1 MSGAVAAHAAYNGS
15 GTQGLAVTNKIQDQ
29 EGDVMSVFWNKNDTT
44 RQLLHGSTIL
54 EVPASGNNGNVDF
67 SGTKIFTINNDIDC
81 LGELY
86 LNMKVTIKDNFETL
100 PATLDTTA
108 VAIGGEVKTLVV
120 TSSAEGAGYAQDDE
134 LTLVQSGNS
143 SAKLR
148 VATVDGNG
156 AIQTVEVIDGGGG
169 YTVATGLSATGG
181 SPTTPAT
188 FDITAVS
195 GSVRSVSV
203 AASGGGSG
211 YAVGDEVSI
220 DGSTNPNKARAI
232 VTAVSGGGVTGI
244 TLIDGGLGYTAD
256 TGSAAN
262 TTNVTSGA
270 TGTGLK
276 LVTTVT
282 NGTSAAVSFVT
293 KNPKLKFK
301 LGALTNIIERVE
313 YQVGTQIW
321 QTLEKDDVR
330 VVYNTELSE
339 AAYNT
344 VSRRG
349 SPSNTPTGE
358 YDVTEPGTG
367 WYTGGFAAGNGKEV
381 DVTFI
386 IPALTKTLA
395 PQLEN
400 FTNISESGYPLA
412 AAPHQSVKLKI
423 YLANVNNVT
432 ITGTAGA
439 AQAGEHHVFD
449 VVDSPYLSTV
459 SFPALQSGT
468 ITAAAA
474 TPATVIGKAPVN
486 IKSIK
491 LYAKHIIMCNEE
503 REQMKMMP
511 LGLPKRLKMS
521 QNSLVTDLANVT
533 KKTIDLDHFSLYGS
547 HLIISGN
554 LGKDVYIK
562 NAELK
567 LNSSSFSGVLP
578 AQMLDYAAASS
589 LGLYVNRNIEN
600 KQTEALD
607 GVGILVFPLSS
618 SAYSGSSV
626 PLNRFDSIRL
636 TLEFT
641 AAASPSASP
650 YISITCI
657 GETTA
662 LFKGGA
668 ASLAMY

>member
-67 SGTKIFTINNDIDC
+67 GGSKIFTINNDIDC

-86 LNMKVTIKDNFETL
+86 LNMKVNIKNTFT
-100 PATLDTTA
+100 
-108 VAIGGEVKTLVV
+108 
-120 TSSAEGAGYAQDDE
+120 
-134 LTLVQSGNS
+134 NH
-143 SAKLR
+143 
-148 VATVDGNG
+148 
-156 AIQTVEVIDGGGG
+156 
-169 YTVATGLSATGG
+169 TGLVNLANG
-181 SPTTPAT
+181 SPTAGQVAQ
-188 FDITAVS
+188 FGS
-195 GSVRSVSV
+195 GS
-203 AASGGGSG
+203 
-211 YAVGDEVSI
+211 
-220 DGSTNPNKARAI
+220 
-232 VTAVSGGGVTGI
+232 
-244 TLIDGGLGYTAD
+244 
-256 TGSAAN
+256 AN
-262 TTNVTSGA
+262 SNVTSGTA
-270 TGTGLK
+270 GTGYQVDDEVTFTAPAGGTSCKIKITSVGANGAVTEFEVTDPGSGHTDSSTLVDPSPPAGGTAVSIDVK
-276 LVTTVT
+276 LVGSLAFDADT
-282 NGTSAAVSFVT
+282 A
-293 KNPKLKFK
+293 KLNFK
-301 LGALTNIIERVE
+301 LGALTNIIERIE

-330 VVYNTELSE
+330 VVYNTEMSE
-339 AAYNT
+339 AAFNS
-344 VSRRG
+344 VSRRARPTTVG
-349 SPSNTPTGE
+349 SGPS
-358 YDVTEPGTG
+358 YD
-367 WYTGGFAAGNGKEV
+367 AADPSWNSSDGKYL

-395 PQLEN
+395 PQLET

-423 YLANVNNVT
+423 YLANKGNVDLVIPNNESLTIGTSVT
-432 ITGTAGA
+432 
-439 AQAGEHHVFD
+439 FD
-449 VVDSPYLSTV
+449 VKESPYLSSITYTPV
-459 SFPALQSGT
+459 YAGT
-468 ITAAAA
+468 TTATETLLGE
-474 TPATVIGKAPVN
+474 TPLAIN
-486 IKSIK
+486 SIK

-503 REQMKMMP
+503 REQMKAMP
-511 LGLPKRLKMS
+511 LGLPKRLKMT
-521 QNSLVTDLANVT
+521 QNALITDVASVLQ
-533 KKTIDLDHFSLYGS
+533 KTIDLDHFSLYGS

-562 NAELK
+562 SAELK

-589 LGLYVNRNIEN
+589 LGLYVNRNIEGT
-600 KQTEALD
+600 QQEAVD
-607 GVGILVFPLSS
+607 GLGLLVFPLGS

-636 TLEFT
+636 SLVFT
-641 AAASPSASP
+641 TQPTATSP
-650 YISITCI
+650 YISITCV

>member
-67 SGTKIFTINNDIDC
+67 SGSKIFTINNDIDC

-86 LNMKVTIKDNFETL
+86 LNIK
-100 PATLDTTA
+100 
-108 VAIGGEVKTLVV
+108 VAIKNLFT
-120 TSSAEGAGYAQDDE
+120 
-134 LTLVQSGNS
+134 
-143 SAKLR
+143 
-148 VATVDGNG
+148 
-156 AIQTVEVIDGGGG
+156 
-169 YTVATGLSATGG
+169 
-181 SPTTPAT
+181 
-188 FDITAVS
+188 
-195 GSVRSVSV
+195 
-203 AASGGGSG
+203 AASLS
-211 YAVGDEVSI
+211 SI
-220 DGSTNPNKARAI
+220 ALS
-232 VTAVSGGGVTGI
+232 SGGPTMDAEQPDI
-244 TLIDGGLGYTAD
+244 Q
-256 TGSAAN
+256 
-262 TTNVTSGA
+262 
-270 TGTGLK
+270 
-276 LVTTVT
+276 
-282 NGTSAAVSFVT
+282 
-293 KNPKLKFK
+293 FK
-301 LGALTNIIERVE
+301 LGALTNIIERIE

-330 VVYNTELSE
+330 VVYNSEMSE
-339 AAYNT
+339 AAYGS

-349 SPSNTPTGE
+349 RPTTPGS
-358 YDVTEPGTG
+358 TEFTSL
-367 WYTGGFAAGNGKEV
+367 TSTSETDF

-395 PQLEN
+395 PQLET

-412 AAPHQSVKLKI
+412 AAPHQSIKLKI
-423 YLANVNNVT
+423 YLVNTDNIS
-432 ITGTAGA
+432 IT
-439 AQAGEHHVFD
+439 
-449 VVDSPYLSTV
+449 P
-459 SFPALQSGT
+459 
-468 ITAAAA
+468 TAATSFSASTLSVDIDESPFVSKLKFPVTGSGVVSA
-474 TPATVIGKAPVN
+474 TKIDLGPAPIAL
-486 IKSIK
+486 KSIK

-503 REQMKMMP
+503 REQMKAMP
-511 LGLPKRLKMS
+511 LGLPKRLKMT
-521 QNSLVTDLANVT
+521 QNALITDVSNVLR
-533 KKTIDLDHFSLYGS
+533 KTIDLDHFSLYGS

-562 NAELK
+562 DAELK

-589 LGLYVNRNIEN
+589 LGLYVNRDIEN
-600 KQTEALD
+600 NQTEALD
-607 GVGILVFPLSS
+607 GVGILVFPLGS

-636 TLEFT
+636 TLAFT
-641 AAASPSASP
+641 GLPTASSP